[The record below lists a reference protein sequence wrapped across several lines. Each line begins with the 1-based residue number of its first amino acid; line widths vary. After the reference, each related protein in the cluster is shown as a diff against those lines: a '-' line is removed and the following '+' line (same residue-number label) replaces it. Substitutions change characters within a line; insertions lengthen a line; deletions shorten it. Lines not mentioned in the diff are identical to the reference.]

1 MNPNIAQCGTYS
13 GYKKHLRERTQP
25 CEPCKSSNNAVRRVR
40 RYQKVHVVKVD
51 HGPRLAAWDFR
62 PGPWAQQAACA
73 DADPELFFAD
83 HPRVQAQA
91 LEFCRRCTVQAE
103 CLAEAL
109 RTCSDGIWG
118 GLSPEQMDRLRK
130 ASA

>member
-73 DADPELFFAD
+73 DADPEL
-83 HPRVQAQA
+83 
-91 LEFCRRCTVQAE
+91 L
-103 CLAEAL
+103 
-109 RTCSDGIWG
+109 
-118 GLSPEQMDRLRK
+118 DRKSTRLNSSHEWISRMPS
-130 ASA
+130 SA